1 MSIAYATMARTTTRT
16 TRTARS
22 NATSVKPQRLSL
34 GTAWSTSNED
44 FYAGKLQ
51 DASGQYQN
59 QAEFL
64 SMLPQCPEGFHWEV
78 KLFLRQ
84 VDTKRGETVVVDV
97 VVEQTEDYVR

>member
-1 MSIAYATMARTTTRT
+1 MHVHCMRLMARATTRT

-34 GTAWSTSNED
+34 GTAWATSNED
-44 FYAGKLQ
+44 FYVGRLLP
-51 DASGQYQN
+51 ASGRYGN

-64 SMLPQCPEGFHWEV
+64 SMLPECPQGHWEI

-84 VDTKRGETVVVDV
+84 VKTKRGETVVVDV
-97 VVEQTEDYVR
+97 VVEQTEDYN